1 MIKSS
6 RVSEDQRRQMI
17 ADEAFLRAERRGFGG
32 DAVSDWLEAEAVVD
46 ARLEQSAD
54 AAQPADT
61 GSQHSAP
68 VGQSVNDPLRSESGE
83 QRTPTPAGSSDQ
95 RTWSSQ
101 LDEQLAMANERLR
114 ALRTRLA
121 DAKAGAR
128 EELSRDIEQ
137 LAKLRDRFRKKRD
150 EIHRKG
156 EGAGDKARQQ
166 AAEIWQDISQIFER
180 IKPRKK
186 SLRRE

>member
-1 MIKSS
+1 MTKSG

-46 ARLEQSAD
+46 ARLDQAADAD

-61 GSQHSAP
+61 GE
-68 VGQSVNDPLRSESGE
+68 QS
-83 QRTPTPAGSSDQ
+83 TPAATTRGDE

-137 LAKLRDRFRKKRD
+137 LARLRDRFRKKRD
-150 EIHRKG
+150 EIRRKG
-156 EGAGDKARQQ
+156 EDAGEKARQQ

-180 IKPRKK
+180 MKPRKK
-186 SLRRE
+186 SRRRE